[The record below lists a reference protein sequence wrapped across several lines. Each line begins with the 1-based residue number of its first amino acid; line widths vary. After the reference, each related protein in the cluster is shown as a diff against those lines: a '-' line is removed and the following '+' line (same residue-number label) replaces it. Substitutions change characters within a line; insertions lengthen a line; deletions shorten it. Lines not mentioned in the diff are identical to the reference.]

1 MEGKVWLV
9 PILLLLMLAPALII
23 LMVDDDPVVGSNDV
37 TRSFDGPSFFTERIY
52 HENDLVYRATSADLM
67 ADDPGDEL
75 ATCSKNGK
83 VVVIHGTRWSWTS
96 TVVHRATHA
105 AGGSETAQVY
115 SLDSGDV
122 IPEEEGDEL
131 IAVDETYSVKLIQYN
146 EKAKAWST
154 DVLWRDMDWLYEVDI
169 GELVGGPEQPE
180 IVVVGEQKR
189 ATMLS
194 RSGDIWISTT
204 IATDSD
210 IFEACWIAD
219 LYPERPGNEVLLGGG
234 RGILFSSYLEDGIW
248 KQEELFDLESQ
259 ITDLLVVDMD
269 PAIDGEEVY
278 ASTIKGN
285 VWKVWMTEGN
295 WTGTVIHSEN
305 KLIYG
310 METGIYRDAAILS
323 IGTWNNRVGI
333 IWYQDGFQFQE
344 VYREEYLIMGTAI
357 LDIDPAY
364 EGAEILALSYLGRV
378 TMIYQEDAGAEIIL
392 PFQWF
397 TVSVGETVKV
407 PFIVEGLGGYEG
419 DVELSIHSNGGAYN
433 IQLSES
439 SVSANSISYL
449 EVRGIS
455 PSEDPI
461 PGMIQANTSH
471 GIFRKSVFVH
481 VKENVAEY
489 TIPGPVIET
498 EVNADG
504 QTGISFDVVSQ
515 DQEPFDL
522 QFSKFLLPVGM
533 ALQGVDEDLMV
544 DKNHFKIYGILSSE
558 RWVPV
563 RDYRFFM
570 ITDGGNGTLRAVG
583 VNVEVNPW
591 QEPTF
596 RLSIEEPLVS
606 IPVGGNTTLVL
617 NAISLN
623 GFEENVSLTYSPDV
637 PGISISFSEDRLQ
650 PTGSVEVLIE
660 LTEPL
665 EDQLITLIGTAG
677 MLKIETYLFLKV
689 EPPAKFL
696 ELTFE
701 RDGYTYENEDNGMA
715 TSRFWVIF
723 TPRNGELRDLKIE
736 LQGLPDNFTATYAPK
751 SLQSL
756 YYPINISF
764 MITGPEKEAPGSVLV
779 KVSGPEEGPWSS
791 EVTLIKEEEPADGN
805 DDNGRIILLIILG
818 TILFLAAGAGLYFRL
833 RASRDL
839 NRDEDLEEAHGRDV
853 GLPRRSASP
862 ERFHGSRSG
871 PDRFHR

>member
-9 PILLLLMLAPALII
+9 PLILSMLLNSALTGLTIDGGNA
-23 LMVDDDPVVGSNDV
+23 VENGDG
-37 TRSFDGPSFFTERIY
+37 TRSFEGSSFFTQRIY
-52 HENDLVYRATSADLM
+52 HENDLVYRATAADLM
-67 ADDPGDEL
+67 ADNPGNEL

-83 VVVIHGTRWSWTS
+83 VVVTHGTRWSWTS

-105 AGGSETAQVY
+105 AGASETAQVY

-131 IAVDETYSVKLIQYN
+131 IAVDETYSVKLIKYN
-146 EKAKAWST
+146 EEAKAWST

-204 IATDSD
+204 IATDID
-210 IFEACWIAD
+210 IFEACWITD

-234 RGILFSSYLEDGIW
+234 RGILFSSYLDEGLW
-248 KQEELFDLESQ
+248 KQKEMIDLDSQ
-259 ITDLLVVDMD
+259 ITDLLVVDLD
-269 PAIDGEEVY
+269 PNIAGEEVY
-278 ASTIKGN
+278 ASTIKGD

-295 WTGTVIHSEN
+295 WTGTIIHSEG

-310 METGIYRDAAILS
+310 METGTYRDVTILS
-323 IGTWNNRVGI
+323 IGSWNNRVGI

-344 VYREEYLIMGTAI
+344 VYREEYLVMGTAI

-378 TMIYQEDAGAEIIL
+378 TMVYQEELGAEIIL

-397 TVSVGETVKV
+397 TVSAGETVKV

-419 DVELSIHSNGGAYN
+419 DVELSIPSNGGNYH

-455 PSEDPI
+455 PSEDPM
-461 PGMIQANTSH
+461 PAMIQANTSH
-471 GIFRKSVFVH
+471 GTFRKSIFVH

-489 TIPGPVIET
+489 TNLPPVIST
-498 EVNADG
+498 DVNADG
-504 QTGISFDVVSQ
+504 QIEISFDVVSQ
-515 DQEPFDL
+515 DQQPFVL
-522 QFSKFLLPVGM
+522 EFSTFLLPMGM
-533 ALQGVDEDLMV
+533 AFEGVDEEFTVDRDL
-544 DKNHFKIYGILSSE
+544 FTIFGTLSSE

-563 RDYRFFM
+563 RGYRFFM

-583 VNVEVNPW
+583 VDVEVDPW

-596 RLSIEEPLVS
+596 RLSMDEPMAS
-606 IPVGGNTTLVL
+606 MQVGGNSTLVL
-617 NAISLN
+617 NVISEN
-623 GFEENVSLTYSPDV
+623 GFDDNVSLTYSPDI
-637 PGISISFSEDRLQ
+637 PGLSISFSEDITR
-650 PTGSVEVLIE
+650 PTVSVEVLIE

-665 EDQLITLIGTAG
+665 EDQLITFTGTAG

-696 ELTFE
+696 EVTFE
-701 RDGYTYENEDNGMA
+701 PEGYLYEREEDGMV
-715 TSRFWVIF
+715 TSRFWVVL
-723 TPRNGELRDLKIE
+723 TPRNGELFDLDIE
-736 LQGLPDNFTATYAPK
+736 VEGLPDNFTVTYAPK

-756 YYPINISF
+756 YYPLNITF
-764 MITGPEKEAPGSVLV
+764 RITGPEEEAPGSVIV
-779 KVSGPEEGPWSS
+779 KVTGPEEGPWSS
-791 EVTLIKEEEPADGN
+791 EIPILKEEKPANGGDDG
-805 DDNGRIILLIILG
+805 GPVVILVVLG
-818 TILFLAAGAGLYFRL
+818 SALFLAAGAGLYFRY

-839 NRDEDLEEAHGRDV
+839 NRDEDLEVTHGRDV

-862 ERFHGSRSG
+862 ERLHGSRSG